1 MTSTKQQR
9 FFSNKRLI
17 ISFAVIVVLI
27 VFLAALTYFWLP
39 GYAKSQL
46 EIRLSEIL
54 QRHVSVASIEIKPHT
69 LELIVHNFQIDDKT
83 NTQEKPGVL
92 LSFKKLHLDLSIESL
107 TRLAPVITAISL
119 VEPKFRLVRESEKQF
134 NISDLLEKFSQP
146 SDEKT
151 ADSAGMQFSISNIT
165 IQAGHLEFADR
176 VMKTDQQI
184 NEINLAIPIIAN
196 FKSALTQWIEPH
208 FSAKIN
214 GSPFSLDGKLRTFTE
229 NQEATLA
236 LKFSQL
242 DLTQIDHYIPL
253 PKDIRLLSGFYDSEL
268 LLTFIHTPDK
278 TPDITLTGKSTLRQ
292 LAIQNRAVEMPYQ
305 ANLKQLT
312 LDLTTVDLTGRNP
325 SQVKLNIDRIA
336 LIPENVKEPAFSL
349 AHLSIDQITIN
360 ATEHKVALNE
370 ITLDRLRTT
379 LHRDASGAI
388 DLIQLFNHAEA
399 TEKKSQN
406 RQQNTQS
413 IAQANAHS
421 KLKLAQIPIPAR
433 KPSPDGQSKAIKT
446 ETAIT
451 ETTRNGEKEDS
462 NNNASWTTQIKRIK
476 FKAASLRYEDLTL
489 TKTPP
494 MIIDPL
500 DITIDD
506 VDLKG
511 VKPLNLGI
519 NARVNERGH
528 IKVNGS
534 LAWSP
539 FVTDL
544 ALNLDS
550 VDLVSLQ
557 GWMGNKLNAL
567 ITSGDVSFLGNLKV
581 QQGDTMKVLVNGEA
595 KLYSLNVF
603 DAKNT
608 QDLLRW
614 KKMDL
619 TGLNVTTDPLRIDIK
634 TASFS
639 NFYAHMV
646 LLPSGDLNLVQI
658 VQIDKPMD
666 VEVAPA
672 NNKNAVE
679 VKIVTPDIEPTKTYQ
694 VKSPDE
700 TFIHIGKV
708 LLQQGNINFH
718 DRFIKPNYRANLTGL
733 NGQIGPLYPGKFGVI
748 DIRGSID
755 KTAPLEIKGKVEPFS
770 SEFFLDLTAK
780 VKDIDLPPFTPY
792 SSKYVGYAIEKG
804 KLSAD
809 VQYHVEKGTLTA
821 ENKIFLDQF
830 TLGDKVESEEAM
842 SLPLDLALTLLKNR
856 KGEINLHL
864 PLSGSINDP
873 QFNLGTLIF
882 QAFVNLITK
891 AITAPFTLLASA
903 LDGGEELSEI
913 SFTPGFADI
922 NEDAAKRLEALAE
935 ILNER
940 TSLELEIA
948 GHVDATEDYEG
959 LKFALLQD
967 KVKAQKLA
975 EQTDKGIASGAITDI
990 TLTPEEYSKYLE
1002 ITYKKE
1008 TFEKPKNA
1016 IGLTKSLPNA
1026 EMEQLIVAHTQIND
1040 NDLVALAERRANAAR
1055 NWLVEVGK
1063 VSDARIFVVGTHE
1076 NKEDEQKKGNRV
1088 DFSLK

>member
-1 MTSTKQQR
+1 MTPTIQQR
-9 FFSNKRLI
+9 LFSNKRLI

-27 VFLAALTYFWLP
+27 VFLAALAYFWLP

-54 QRHVSVASIEIKPHT
+54 QRHVSAASIEIKLHT

-83 NTQEKPGVL
+83 NTQEKPVAL
-92 LSFKKLHLDLSIESL
+92 LSFKKLHVDLSIESL
-107 TRLAPVITAISL
+107 TRLAPVVTAISL
-119 VEPKFRLVRESEKQF
+119 VEPKFRLVRESANQF

-146 SDEKT
+146 SDEET
-151 ADSAGMQFSISNIT
+151 TDSAGIQFSISNIT
-165 IQAGHLEFADR
+165 IQAGHLEFADH

-184 NEINLAIPIIAN
+184 SEINLAIPIIAN
-196 FKSALTQWIEPH
+196 FKSALTHWIEPH

-214 GSPFSLDGKLRTFTE
+214 GSPFLLDGKLRAFTE

-242 DLTQIDHYIPL
+242 DLTQIDHYIPF
-253 PKDIRLLSGFYDSEL
+253 PKDIRLLSGSYDSEL
-268 LLTFIHTPDK
+268 LLTFIHAPDK
-278 TPDITLTGKSTLRQ
+278 APDITLTGKSTLQ
-292 LAIQNRAVEMPYQ
+292 HLAIQNRAVEVPYQ
-305 ANLKQLT
+305 AHFKQLA
-312 LDLTTVDLTGRNP
+312 LDLTKVDLTGQNP
-325 SQVKLNIDRIA
+325 SQVKLDIDHIA
-336 LIPENVKEPAFSL
+336 LIPENEKEPALSL
-349 AHLSIDQITIN
+349 AQLLIDQITIN
-360 ATEHKVALNE
+360 ATEHKIALNE
-370 ITLDRLRTT
+370 ITLDRLRTR

-388 DLIQLFNHAEA
+388 DLTQLFNSADEQG
-399 TEKKSQN
+399 TEKTP
-406 RQQNTQS
+406 QNTHS
-413 IAQANAHS
+413 IAQASANSKS
-421 KLKLAQIPIPAR
+421 KLVQIPIPAR
-433 KPSPDGQSKAIKT
+433 KPIPNQQSKAIKT

-451 ETTRNGEKEDS
+451 ETTNNKKKEVPNS
-462 NNNASWTTQIKRIK
+462 NVSWTTQIKRIK
-476 FKAASLRYEDLTL
+476 FKEASLRYEDLTL

-500 DITIDD
+500 DITIDGI
-506 VDLKG
+506 DLKG
-511 VKPLNLGI
+511 VKPLNLAI

-581 QQGDTMKVLVNGEA
+581 QRGDTMKVLVNGEA
-595 KLYSLNVF
+595 KLYNLNVF

-614 KKMDL
+614 KKMDIN
-619 TGLNVTTDPLRIDIK
+619 GLNVTTDPLRIDIK

-700 TFIHIGKV
+700 TFIHIEKV

-733 NGQIGPLYPGKFGVI
+733 NGQIGPLYPGKFGII
-748 DIRGSID
+748 DIRGAID

-821 ENKIFLDQF
+821 DNKIFLDQF

-864 PLSGSINDP
+864 PLSGSLNDP

-903 LDGGEELSEI
+903 LDGGEQLSEI

-922 NEDAAKRLEALAE
+922 NEEAAKRLEALAE

-940 TSLELEIA
+940 SSLELEIA

-959 LKFALLQD
+959 LKLALLQD

-975 EQTDKGIASGAITDI
+975 EQTNKGIASGAITDI

-1002 ITYKKE
+1002 IVYKKE

-1055 NWLVEVGK
+1055 NWLVEMGK
-1063 VSDARIFVVGTHE
+1063 ISDARIFVVGTHE
-1076 NKEDEQKKGNRV
+1076 NKEDDQKKGNRV
-1088 DFSLK
+1088 EFSLK